1 MNIENSSNSTEN
13 SNTRNENP
21 PNLVLEPT
29 PSRCFPGQFC
39 SKPRLRALGLILL
52 VAGLMGV
59 TALDYLLPVLPDH
72 PKGDPARLVWYV
84 HHGQLKADMHTLVS
98 VIEFVLAPDS
108 EHPSTSTPT
117 NAPMVGKS
125 APTSSRS

>member
-1 MNIENSSNSTEN
+1 MNMENSSNATEN

-21 PNLVLEPT
+21 PNLIVEPT
-29 PSRCFPGQFC
+29 PSRRFPGRFC
-39 SKPRLRALGLILL
+39 SKARLGALGIILL

-59 TALDYLLPVLPDH
+59 AALNYLVPVLPDH
-72 PKGDPARLVWYV
+72 PKGVPARLVWYV
-84 HHGQLKADMHTLVS
+84 HDGQLKADLHTLAS
-98 VIEFVLAPDS
+98 VIEYVLAPDS
-108 EHPSTSTPT
+108 EHPSTSIPT